1 MMSHCLFLFLR
12 YMMMKDCWHAI
23 SSHRPTF
30 KQLVEDLDRILTL
43 ATNEVRCINK
53 PETSHAFSIVLGS
66 IKPMPTL
73 APACNILQDPQRE
86 GNRFYGQRTGR
97 ELHVPGFASTASVAQ
112 LSDGSLRR
120 NARRFFPFPSCH
132 PRYPCGGLRD
142 GNLSELVEGGIEPW
156 KRDDAKSPA
165 LARCFEL

>member
-1 MMSHCLFLFLR
+1 MHTFT
-12 YMMMKDCWHAI
+12 HA
-23 SSHRPTF
+23 
-30 KQLVEDLDRILTL
+30 
-43 ATNEVRCINK
+43 CINR
-53 PETSHAFSIVLGS
+53 PETTHAFSMVLGS
-66 IKPMPTL
+66 IKPLPTL
-73 APACNILQDPQRE
+73 APTRNISQDPQRE
-86 GNRFYGQRTGR
+86 GNVFMVSVQVESCTCLISSRL
-97 ELHVPGFASTASVAQ
+97 EFASAASVAQ

-165 LARCFEL
+165 LARRFEL